1 MGVSEAAAN
10 FAGYLGAKDP
20 QVFYN
25 AINLPE
31 TSYAGPQRPNHLVF
45 IGRMVEG
52 KGWETYLRCLAQ
64 LRDAGQQVTGQM
76 LGDGAQLQAARDLA
90 AKLKLDDVVDI
101 PGRVSP
107 AQVRQAI
114 AGATLVNPT
123 VLSEGFQT
131 TLLEAIAEGGRVV
144 TFPVPGA
151 QLLEAQGAPVNIT
164 SARTVDSLNKAVTAM
179 LRAPK
184 APASRELLEQWSWPV
199 RARQYQQIAARVL
212 AN

>member
-1 MGVSEAAAN
+1 
-10 FAGYLGAKDP
+10 
-20 QVFYN
+20 
-25 AINLPE
+25 
-31 TSYAGPQRPNHLVF
+31 
-45 IGRMVEG
+45 
-52 KGWETYLRCLAQ
+52 
-64 LRDAGQQVTGQM
+64 M

-90 AKLKLDDVVDI
+90 AQLKLDDVVDI
-101 PGRVSP
+101 PGRVTP

-164 SARTVDSLNKAVTAM
+164 SARTVESLSKAVTAM

-199 RARQYQQIAARVL
+199 RARQYEQIAARVL